1 MAADSTTS
9 LIPPESLAMVGEPIG
24 EPVSGTI
31 TLKESQRYAKAVDDL
46 NPLYFDEDAAKA
58 AGYRTLIAPPT
69 FLAHVVVG
77 HGNVADLREDGIY
90 RRGGSGRG
98 INLRVKRVM
107 FGGEEWDFLEPAYV
121 GDTITAQ
128 TRLHSLEQ
136 KDGGSGPFVLQTTET
151 TYTNQDGVTV
161 ARARGKSIAR

>member
-1 MAADSTTS
+1 MAEQGTS
-9 LIPPESLAMVGEPIG
+9 LIPAEAFAMVGEPLG
-24 EPVSGTI
+24 AAVSGTI
-31 TLKESQRYAKAVDDL
+31 TLKESQRYAKAADDL

-69 FLAHVVVG
+69 FIAHVVVG

-90 RRGGSGRG
+90 GGRGGRR

-136 KDGGSGPFVLQTTET
+136 KEGGSGPFVLQTTET
-151 TYTNQDGVTV
+151 TYTNQAGVVV